1 LRLVAS
7 TREIIGSLPDGLR
20 PAATNDVVESAPVVK
35 VVVSPHLDDAVLS
48 VYGQLGPETTVVTV
62 LAGLPPEGYLSDWDG
77 QSGATDSR
85 ARIIERRE
93 EDRRALERS
102 TAVPVHLDFPDRQYV
117 ALGMPKP
124 SPAGIAEALG
134 PHLDDADE
142 VLAPAALSTNSRN
155 VLRRLRRRRGSD
167 HRLIR
172 DAVLRVRPDATL
184 YAELPYALSEDRGFT
199 LPPELRRPRRRQRE
213 HVLRPELLGDKI
225 ASVRCYGTQLDPL
238 IAIFGDFL
246 AGDQLGREVLWDAPA
261 VTARRR

>member
-1 LRLVAS
+1 
-7 TREIIGSLPDGLR
+7 
-20 PAATNDVVESAPVVK
+20 VVESALVAK

-48 VYGQLGPETTVVTV
+48 VYGRLGPETTVVTV
-62 LAGLPPEGYLSDWDG
+62 LAGLPPEGYLSDWDE

-85 ARIIERRE
+85 TRILERRE

-124 SPAGIAEALG
+124 SPADVAEALR
-134 PHLDDADE
+134 PYLEAADE
-142 VLAPAALSTNSRN
+142 VLAPSALSTNSRN
-155 VLRRLRRRRGSD
+155 ALRRLRRRRGSD

-172 DAVLRVRPDATL
+172 DAVLRVRPDAVL

-199 LPPELRRPRRRQRE
+199 LPPDVRRPRRRQRE
-213 HVLRPELLGDKI
+213 YLLPPELLAEKI
-225 ASVRCYGTQLDPL
+225 DSVRCYGTQLDPL

-246 AGDQLGREVLWDAPA
+246 AADQLGREVLWEAAA